1 MNLMNVIN
9 EDLTFTSEVVEEFE
23 VKILLDYG
31 QMFNFM
37 KKASDKREWFRKTAK
52 AEDIQRERVNNLGK
66 WKLKILTPLLLLVG
80 NVSRL
85 EVLSE
90 RTAIQ
95 GLNLFMPPPL
105 FALKRFAVL
114 CS

>member
-1 MNLMNVIN
+1 MFGKYTVYLDIQ
-9 EDLTFTSEVVEEFE
+9 LIYIEE
-23 VKILLDYG
+23 
-31 QMFNFM
+31 
-37 KKASDKREWFRKTAK
+37 

-95 GLNLFMPPPL
+95 GLNISCPRLYL
-105 FALKRFAVL
+105 L
-114 CS
+114 